1 MSWPWDDLGL
11 DGPSS
16 LNEVRRAYA
25 QRLKDVHPEED
36 PEGFQQL
43 HAAYQKARQLARQAQ
58 RGESSAPWNPQPPRP
73 RPAQPDQASA
83 PEEASGPDFTALLEQ
98 ESTQAPPQ
106 PESPES
112 KFDFDDLLNQPQ
124 AQEEAPREQQKQQ
137 DESWDFQRLL
147 HEEAA
152 QKTGK
157 KHPGGGQKPPKQQ
170 AKQPR
175 SRQRRPGLVILAVVL
190 GIFFLLPAAIGLGV
204 YLSGLSDRQSA
215 NRISQYIEEDLGYPV
230 ELQYA
235 DQSQMLFY
243 LPSHHKSFTAWP
255 EGERDLSQGKLGYG
269 TDLGS
274 HLLTYALQTFC
285 DEWGYDYELKLLNED
300 GDYLS
305 ADELPAIYG
314 ISTNFMGETEF
325 LTALWEEMDRL
336 SQENWYVLWQPTY
349 QIQMEAWNMPYFTYR
364 SSDGPFPGAEI
375 ISHYEEKV
383 PLEVV
388 TYLVEGCDLRELDF
402 GDRAFHLEDL
412 GSVTLHEES
421 YVLMAGVEDATG
433 QTARLYLYN
442 GSYLVS
448 VPPSEF
454 DPDMAHIDYVHL
466 LMGDRIPTPEYDLPW
481 PRIGICRN

>member
-152 QKTGK
+152 QKTDT

-190 GIFFLLPAAIGLGV
+190 GIFFLLPAAIGLGA

-243 LPSHHKSFTAWP
+243 LPSRHKSFTAWP
-255 EGERDLSQGKLGYG
+255 EGERERYRSILERCDYETLVQHHYDRFCMMRRNRYMVDRSARLLAVYDGVPQGG
-269 TDLGS
+269 TAQTLA
-274 HLLTYALQTFC
+274 YALRK
-285 DEWGYDYELKLLNED
+285 GL
-300 GDYLS
+300 
-305 ADELPAIYG
+305 
-314 ISTNFMGETEF
+314 
-325 LTALWEEMDRL
+325 
-336 SQENWYVLWQPTY
+336 
-349 QIQMEAWNMPYFTYR
+349 
-364 SSDGPFPGAEI
+364 
-375 ISHYEEKV
+375 H
-383 PLEVV
+383 
-388 TYLVEGCDLRELDF
+388 
-402 GDRAFHLEDL
+402 
-412 GSVTLHEES
+412 VTLLELE
-421 YVLMAGVEDATG
+421 
-433 QTARLYLYN
+433 
-442 GSYLVS
+442 
-448 VPPSEF
+448 
-454 DPDMAHIDYVHL
+454 
-466 LMGDRIPTPEYDLPW
+466 
-481 PRIGICRN
+481 